1 MPRATFWRA
10 WPVWAGQQRRSSRW
24 GARMTVRILR
34 WAACCVAAVSVA
46 LLVGG
51 VALSYA
57 DRHLV
62 PASGWEFS
70 SVSRRLRSWPSR
82 RWASSWRPGDLG
94 TGLAGSSSGRAWWT
108 DWAFL
113 LAVRAG
119 AGWSRLPGRRRRPR
133 AAAWFVNWA
142 WAIPIAGLAFM
153 LLLFPT
159 GRLRSP
165 TRCDRSCLDER
176 PYSQPYSPNFVPRG
190 TQVAMRFSHGPLRER
205 SMTRRSALAPV
216 TGLLKALPTAR

>member
-1 MPRATFWRA
+1 
-10 WPVWAGQQRRSSRW
+10 
-24 GARMTVRILR
+24 MTVRILR
-34 WAACCVAAVSVA
+34 RAACCVAAVSVA

-62 PASGWEFS
+62 PASGWDFS
-70 SVSRRLRSWPSR
+70 SVFEDVTFMAIPAVGFVLASRRLGNGVGWIF
-82 RWASSWRPGDLG
+82 
-94 TGLAGSSSGRAWWT
+94 LARAWWT

-113 LAVRAG
+113 LAVRAAR
-119 AGWSRLPGRRRRPR
+119 AGRGSRVAAGGPG
-133 AAAWFVNWA
+133 AWFVNWA

-205 SMTRRSALAPV
+205 SMTRRSPS
-216 TGLLKALPTAR
+216 LL

>member
-10 WPVWAGQQRRSSRW
+10 WPVWAGQRRSSRW
-24 GARMTVRILR
+24 GARMTVRTLR

-51 VALSYA
+51 AALSYA

-62 PASGWEFS
+62 PASSWDFS
-70 SVSRRLRSWPSR
+70 SVFEEATFMAIPAVGFVQATWERGRL
-82 RWASSWRPGDLG
+82 D
-94 TGLAGSSSGRAWWT
+94 
-108 DWAFL
+108 
-113 LAVRAG
+113 
-119 AGWSRLPGRRRRPR
+119 LPGGGPGGRTGFFCWRYGQRGLVAAPGSLPAARE
-133 AAAWFVNWA
+133 AAWFVNLA

-159 GRLRSP
+159 GRLRPP

-216 TGLLKALPTAR
+216 TGLLKAWPTAR